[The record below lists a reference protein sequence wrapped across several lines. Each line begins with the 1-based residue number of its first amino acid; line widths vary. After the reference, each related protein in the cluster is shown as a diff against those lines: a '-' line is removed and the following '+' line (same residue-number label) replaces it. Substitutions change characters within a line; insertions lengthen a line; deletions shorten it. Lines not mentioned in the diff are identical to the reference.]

1 MASAREWVGSLH
13 LPRHLTPRA
22 LSPWDVPVVLAIAAF
37 SAFAS
42 GSRPWAGF
50 NSPDSEFY
58 ASLALYGHE
67 VTDRAVE
74 PSYFWT
80 RLGYIAPV
88 RALTSA
94 LGPWVGFAAWRFTL
108 IALISFGVYWI
119 TLRYSNRGLAVL
131 VALMVTLNSLVLSY
145 VGNTYVTG
153 TVLAATVLLLA
164 FACWGI
170 SEGVRYPWLPAALSG
185 ALVAWLA
192 MLNPYACFLG
202 VTLWIGVRVV
212 GLTVAKQDRWRMALR
227 DGCATA
233 IGFVLTFTAFLG
245 VGKLLFR
252 EFDWFTTYLTWNSR
266 LNQADF
272 ASSPDVWTRDV
283 ALLVPALAIVA
294 ALVSGLI
301 TRWPRPAVVS
311 LVLGLVNVAFAL
323 GYVTLVPGP
332 TLESSYYIAMLWPAA
347 LISLGLSAAAVMP
360 AATERGSLVIA
371 VCAAIG
377 FGLLAVRAGHSQSPF
392 TLPAALPW
400 LLVCLGCLA
409 LAGLLAR
416 RAVAALAATGLALTA
431 FGTASVTAQYLQNGR
446 GSIGWFSQ
454 YPFASA
460 YVDFGA
466 QQAMES
472 KVAVQDWL
480 LARTTPQDR
489 IAVWTDPDRLLS
501 SVAAMQMWGADNLV
515 SSGSTLSRDEVNRM
529 EAMNPTTIAMYAPSR
544 TDIDAFYG
552 SIPGWARPSAL
563 ECIDFTLPD
572 TRVEKSSAC
581 ITRLEWLR

>member
-1 MASAREWVGSLH
+1 MASAQEWVGSLH

-42 GSRPWAGF
+42 GSRSWAGF

-94 LGPWVGFAAWRFTL
+94 LGPWLGFAVWRFTL
-108 IALISFGVYWI
+108 IALMCFGVYWV
-119 TLRYSNRGLAVL
+119 TLRFSGRGLAVV
-131 VALMVTLNSLVLSY
+131 VALLVTLNSLVLSY
-145 VGNTYVTG
+145 VGNSYVTG
-153 TVLAATVLLLA
+153 TVLAATVLLIA
-164 FACWGI
+164 VACWGI
-170 SEGVRYPWLPAALSG
+170 SDGVPRPWLPAALAG

-192 MLNPYACFLG
+192 MLNPYACMLAAA
-202 VTLWIGVRVV
+202 LWIGVRGV
-212 GLTVAKQDRWRMALR
+212 GLAVCKQDRWRTVRR
-227 DGCATA
+227 DGIAAA
-233 IGFVLTFTAFLG
+233 IGFVIAFMAFLG
-245 VGKLLFR
+245 IGKILFR

-272 ASSPDVWTRDV
+272 ASSPNVWTTDV

-301 TRWPRPAVVS
+301 TRWPRPAVIG
-311 LVLGLVNVAFAL
+311 LVLALVNVVFAL
-323 GYVTLVPGP
+323 GYVSLVPGP

-360 AATERGSLVIA
+360 VLGDRR
-371 VCAAIG
+371 AAIVSGCAVVG
-377 FGLLAVRAGHSQSPF
+377 FGALAIRAGRSQSPF
-392 TLPAALPW
+392 TLLDALPW
-400 LLVCLGCLA
+400 LFFGLGCFA

-416 RAVAALAATGLALTA
+416 RAITALAATSLALIA
-431 FGTASVTAQYLQNGR
+431 FGTAGVTAQYLQNGR

-472 KVAVQDWL
+472 KIAVQDWL

-489 IAVWTDPDRLLS
+489 VAIWTDPDRLLS
-501 SVAAMQMWGADNLV
+501 SVAAMQLWGADNLV
-515 SSGSTLSRDEVNRM
+515 SSMPVLSRDDVNRL
-529 EAMNPTTIAMYAPSR
+529 EAMNPTVIAMYAPDR
-544 TDIDAFYG
+544 ADIDAFYA
-552 SIPGWARPSAL
+552 SIPGWAQPSAL
-563 ECIDFTLPD
+563 ECTRFTLPD
-572 TRVEKSSAC
+572 ARVANSTAC
-581 ITRLEWLR
+581 ITRLTWLN